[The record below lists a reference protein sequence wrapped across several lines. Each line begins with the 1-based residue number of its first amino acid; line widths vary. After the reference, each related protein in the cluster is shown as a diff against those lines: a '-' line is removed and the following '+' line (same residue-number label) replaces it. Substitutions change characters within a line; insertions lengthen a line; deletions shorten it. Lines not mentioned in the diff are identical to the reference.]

1 MADTQKLPRNPIVVV
16 LGHVDHGKTSL
27 LDAIRNT
34 SVQKGEPGGITQN
47 IYISNVQWKN
57 DTITFV
63 DTPGHEVFSLM
74 RVNGGK
80 VADIA
85 FLIVAADEGVKPQT
99 LESIDIIQSNHMKY
113 IVVITKCD
121 KEDANPE
128 KVKTELMTR
137 GVYLEGFGGDVP
149 FVEVS
154 AVTKKGL
161 DSLLDLVYLYADVEK
176 LLDEDHEKL
185 KLIEAFGDASS
196 EVKVHGVVLDSSV
209 DKALGKQAFCVVR
222 LGTIKKGDQ
231 LLFGPT
237 KERVGLLFDSN
248 KKPIS
253 EAPAGMAFIATGLS
267 ELPMTGVDIV
277 DMESQEVVETV
288 EKKFTLV
295 QTESAKKSSQ
305 ELMDE
310 LFGDVHEMVVPVVL
324 KTDVNA
330 SLFSILP
337 TFEKFNN
344 EKILVKVISSGVGA
358 VSINDVETAKTF
370 NALLIGFRVKAP
382 NDVVDYAKQ
391 QGVTV
396 STFDIVYHLYD
407 LIQNYVKKLSGG
419 AEVEETVLGTG
430 RVKKV
435 FVLSDG
441 EVVAGTVITD
451 GEARRSAT
459 VRISRE
465 GEVIGD
471 YAIQSLKVLKD
482 EKNVVKKGSE
492 CGVNLGKGVD
502 IKEEDTISFIAKA

>member
-1 MADTQKLPRNPIVVV
+1 MAEIEKLPRNPIVVV

-47 IYISNVQWKN
+47 IYISNVVWKN
-57 DTITFV
+57 QAITFV

-121 KEDANPE
+121 KEGADVE

-137 GVYLEGFGGDVP
+137 GVYLEGSGGDVP
-149 FVEVS
+149 YVEVS
-154 AVTKKGL
+154 AVTKQGL
-161 DSLLDLVYLYADVEK
+161 DTLLDLVYLFADVEK
-176 LLDEDHEKL
+176 LLDEDHERVKM
-185 KLIEAFGDASS
+185 IDSFGEASAAVS
-196 EVKVHGVVLDSSV
+196 VHGVVLDSSV
-209 DKALGKQAFCVVR
+209 DKALGKQAFCVLR
-222 LGTIKKGDQ
+222 MGSIKRGDE
-231 LLFGPT
+231 LLVGPV
-237 KERVGLLFDSN
+237 KERVGLLFDAN
-248 KKPIS
+248 KKALT
-253 EAPAGMAFIATGLS
+253 EVTEGVAFIMTGLT

-277 DMESQEVVETV
+277 DMGSPEVVAAV

-295 QTESAKKSSQ
+295 QTDQKKSSQ
-305 ELMDE
+305 ELLDS
-310 LFGDVHEMVVPVVL
+310 LFASEHEFIIPVVL

-344 EKILVKVISSGVGA
+344 EKVLVKVISSGVGA
-358 VSINDVETAKTF
+358 LSVNDVDTAKTF
-370 NALLIGFRVKAP
+370 KALLIGFRVKSG
-382 NDVVDYAKQ
+382 NEVVEYAKK

-407 LIQNYVKKLSGG
+407 LITDYIKKLTGG
-419 AEVEETVLGTG
+419 GVVEETVVGSA

-441 EVVAGTVITD
+441 EVVAGCVIT
-451 GEARRSAT
+451 
-459 VRISRE
+459 E
-465 GEVIGD
+465 GECRRGTIARIMRDGIAVGD
-471 YAIQSLKVLKD
+471 FPVQSIKVVKE
-482 EKNVVKKGSE
+482 EKNMVKKGAE
-492 CGVNLGKGVD
+492 CGLNVGKGVD
-502 IKEEDTISFIAKA
+502 IKDDDSITFIAK

>member
-1 MADTQKLPRNPIVVV
+1 MAETPKLPRNPIVVV

-34 SVQKGEPGGITQN
+34 SMQKSEAGGITQN
-47 IYISNVQWKN
+47 IYISNVVWKG

-85 FLIVAADEGVKPQT
+85 FLIVAADEGVQPQT

-121 KEDANPE
+121 KEEANPE

-161 DSLLDLVYLYADVEK
+161 DTLLDLVYLYADVEK
-176 LLDEDHEKL
+176 LLDDDHEKV
-185 KLIEAFGDASS
+185 KLFEAFGEAST

-209 DKALGKQAFCVVR
+209 DKALGKQAFCVLR
-222 LGTIKKGDQ
+222 MGTIKKGDT
-231 LLFGPT
+231 LLFGPV
-237 KERVGLLFDSN
+237 KERVGLLFDAN

-253 EAPAGMAFIATGLS
+253 EVTPGMAFIATGLS

-277 DMESQEVVETV
+277 DINSSEVVSIV
-288 EKKFTLV
+288 EKKFTLT
-295 QTESAKKSSQ
+295 QTVEKKSSQ
-305 ELMDE
+305 ELLDD
-310 LFGDVHEMVVPVVL
+310 LFNEGTETVIPVIL

-337 TFEKFNN
+337 TFEKFNKDN
-344 EKILVKVISSGVGA
+344 IKVKVISSGVGA
-358 VSINDVETAKTF
+358 ISMSDVETAKTF
-370 NALLIGFRVKAP
+370 KALLIGFRVKVP
-382 NDVVDYAKQ
+382 NDVTDYAKQ
-391 QGVTV
+391 QGVTL

-407 LIQNYVKKLSGG
+407 LIEKFVKKTAGG
-419 AEVEETVLGTG
+419 DEVQETIIGTG

-441 EVVAGTVITD
+441 ETVIGNVITD
-451 GEARRSAT
+451 GEAKRNSI
-459 VRISRE
+459 VRVTRE
-465 GEVIGD
+465 GEVVGNFQV
-471 YAIQSLKVLKD
+471 QSLKILKE
-482 EKNVVKKGSE
+482 EKKVVKKGSE
-492 CGVNLGKGVD
+492 CGVNIGKISVE
-502 IKEEDTISFIAKA
+502 IKEEDLLTYIAK

>member
-1 MADTQKLPRNPIVVV
+1 MAENPKLPRNPIVVV

-47 IYISNVQWKN
+47 IYISNVEWKGE
-57 DTITFV
+57 TITFV

-99 LESIDIIQSNHMKY
+99 LETIDIIQSNHMKY

-137 GVYLEGFGGDVP
+137 GVYLEGYGGDVP

-161 DSLLDLVYLYADVEK
+161 DTLLDLVYLYADVEQ
-176 LLDEDHEKL
+176 LLDEDHERV
-185 KLIEAFGDASS
+185 KLIEAFGESS
-196 EVKVHGVVLDSSV
+196 AAVMTHGVVLDSSV
-209 DKALGKQAFCVVR
+209 DKALGKQAFCVLR
-222 LGTIKKGDQ
+222 MGKIKKGDH

-237 KERVGLLFDSN
+237 KERMGLLFDSN

-253 EAPAGMAFIATGLS
+253 EVTPGMAFIVTGLS

-277 DMESQEVVETV
+277 DMNSAEVVSTV
-288 EKKFTLV
+288 EKKFSLV
-295 QTESAKKSSQ
+295 QEKDKKSSQ
-305 ELMDE
+305 QMLDDLFTDE
-310 LFGDVHEMVVPVVL
+310 HEFVIPVVL

-344 EKILVKVISSGVGA
+344 EKVLVKVISSGVGA
-358 VSINDVETAKTF
+358 ISINDVESAKTF
-370 NALLIGFRVKAP
+370 KAMLIGFRVKAP
-382 NDVVDYAKQ
+382 NDVVDYAKA
-391 QGVTV
+391 QGVTL

-407 LIQNYVKKLSGG
+407 LIQDYIKKIAGG
-419 AEVEETVLGTG
+419 GDVQEIILGTG
-430 RVKKV
+430 RIKKV

-441 EVVAGTVITD
+441 ETVAGTVITD
-451 GEARRSAT
+451 GEARRSST
-459 VRISRE
+459 VRVLRE
-465 GEVIGD
+465 GEAIGD
-471 YAIQSLKVLKD
+471 FQIQSLKILKD

-492 CGVNLGKGVD
+492 CGVNIGKVTVE
-502 IKEEDTISFIAKA
+502 IHEEDTIQFIGK

>member
-1 MADTQKLPRNPIVVV
+1 MAENSKLPRNPIVVV

-34 SVQKGEPGGITQN
+34 TVQKGEPGGITQN
-47 IYISNVQWKN
+47 IYISNVEWKGN
-57 DTITFV
+57 TITFV

-121 KEDANPE
+121 KEDAQPE

-137 GVYLEGFGGDVP
+137 GVYLEGLGGDVP

-154 AVTKKGL
+154 AVTKNGL
-161 DSLLDLVYLYADVEK
+161 DTLLDLVYLYADVEK
-176 LLDEDHEKL
+176 LLDEDHERV
-185 KLIEAFGDASS
+185 KLIEAFGEASAA
-196 EVKVHGVVLDSSV
+196 VNVHGVVLDSSL
-209 DKALGKQAFCVVR
+209 DKALGKQAFCVLR
-222 LGTIKKGDQ
+222 MGSIKKGDE
-231 LLFGPT
+231 LLFGPI
-237 KERVGLLFDSN
+237 KERMGLLFDAN

-253 EAPAGMAFIATGLS
+253 EVTAGMSFIVTGLT

-277 DMESQEVVETV
+277 DMASDEVVATV

-295 QTESAKKSSQ
+295 HTDSKRSDE
-305 ELMDE
+305 ELMED
-310 LFGDVHEMVVPVVL
+310 LFGAEHEFVIPIVL

-337 TFEKFNN
+337 SFEKFNSD
-344 EKILVKVISSGVGA
+344 KILIKVISSGVGA
-358 VSINDVETAKTF
+358 LSINDVETAKTF
-370 NALLIGFRVKAP
+370 KAMLIGFRVKAP
-382 NDVVDYAKQ
+382 NEVVDYAKQ

-407 LIQNYVKKLSGG
+407 LIHNHVKKLSGG
-419 AEVEETVLGTG
+419 GEVEETVIGTG

-441 EVVAGTVITD
+441 EVIAGTVITD

-459 VRISRE
+459 ARFTRE
-465 GEVIGD
+465 GEIIGEFQ
-471 YAIQSLKVLKD
+471 IQSLKVLKE
-482 EKNVVKKGSE
+482 EKNIVKKGAE
-492 CGVNLGKGVD
+492 CGVNIGKGPDV
-502 IKEEDTISFIAKA
+502 KEEDLVTFVAKA